1 MMLKRFDLSPCTF
14 GGMRDLHL
22 DNKMLM
28 LIRSL
33 VIIKAYIKN

>member
-1 MMLKRFDLSPCTF
+1 MLKKFDLSPYTF